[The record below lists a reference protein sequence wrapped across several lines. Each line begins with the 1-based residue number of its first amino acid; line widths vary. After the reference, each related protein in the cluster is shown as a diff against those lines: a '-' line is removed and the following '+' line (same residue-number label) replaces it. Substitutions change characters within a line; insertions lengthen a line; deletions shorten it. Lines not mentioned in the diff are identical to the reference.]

1 MWRLPGCCPAV
12 WLSVSVLGDNVW
24 SRVISAAAV
33 VLGRG
38 RGWSLAILDTAPC
51 EDLSLGS
58 LGCWELH
65 HVAQVP

>member
-1 MWRLPGCCPAV
+1 MSWVTMCG
-12 WLSVSVLGDNVW
+12 

-33 VLGRG
+33 VLGRGRG

-58 LGCWELH
+58 LGCGELH